1 MEYIVTLETFEGKRL
16 FMHFK
21 SLTLKQIKS
30 YLETEYSYLKIIK
43 IEEMG
48 KNGV

>member
-1 MEYIVTLETFEGKRL
+1 MEYIVTLETSQGKRL
-16 FMHFK
+16 FMYFK
-21 SLTLKQIKS
+21 LLTLKQVKS

-43 IEEMG
+43 IEEMS